1 MTQPSQSVATDR
13 LTRIATVAARVSPAP
28 WPLAV
33 NHAEAIAAHWRQR
46 VADNPAFYDGHVF
59 VLRQLMISPPRV
71 DAVFSLE
78 RFSAFLYLRDH
89 PELDRDSLD
98 GFCSAVIR
106 SADGAVLV
114 GRTSATT
121 LNAGRLNVPGGF
133 IDARDARPD
142 GRIDIDASAAREL
155 AEETGLDVRSLER
168 VPGYHVVRAGRLCS
182 FAVTY
187 RSPLDAE
194 TLRGVMLEGLARDS
208 QRELS
213 DIVILRDPDALDDLD
228 LLPHAR
234 RLVRSA
240 LEENR

>member
-1 MTQPSQSVATDR
+1 MTQQSELPTDG
-13 LTRIATVAARVSPAP
+13 LTRIETVRARVSTAP

-33 NHAEAIAAHWRQR
+33 DHAGAIGAHWRR
-46 VADNPAFYDGHVF
+46 RLAENRAFYDGQVF
-59 VLRQLMISPPRV
+59 VLRQLAIAPPRV

-89 PELDRDSLD
+89 PHLACDSLD

-114 GRTSATT
+114 GKTSATT

-133 IDARDARPD
+133 LDARDARPD
-142 GRIDIDASAAREL
+142 GTIDIDASAAREL
-155 AEETGLDVRSLER
+155 AEETGLDVRSLTR
-168 VPGYHVVRAGRLCS
+168 HPGYRIVRAGRLCS

-187 RSPLDAE
+187 QSALDAT

-213 DIVILRDPDALDDLD
+213 DVVILRDPNALDDLD

-234 RLVRSA
+234 RLVRA
-240 LEENR
+240 TLDERH